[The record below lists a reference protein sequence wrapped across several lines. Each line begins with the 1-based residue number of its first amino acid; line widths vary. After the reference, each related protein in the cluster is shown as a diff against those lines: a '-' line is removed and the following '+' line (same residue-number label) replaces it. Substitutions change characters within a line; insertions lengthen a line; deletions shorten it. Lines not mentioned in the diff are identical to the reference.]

1 MDDYYEIV
9 GVDRTASREE
19 IDRKIREQLRLWQRR
34 TANADLSRRQEA
46 ERRVE
51 QLSQARTVL
60 LDEEQR
66 RQYDRKLIALRASD
80 PVPAGTVAGPTVV
93 DTAPATLD
101 WLSQARRY
109 LAAHDHHSAAHA
121 ARAALRTEPNPP
133 VEVWTIL
140 ARANTELGR
149 LEDALHEAQRAVT
162 LAPDNLEAQLVL
174 GQVLERRQEWEKAYQ
189 QYRNAQYA
197 HPHAEGP
204 SLGIARTLAG
214 MGRPELAVSELEQ
227 RFGRA
232 PDPVRSGP
240 TLARGLVEAAEV
252 SVRSGVRT
260 VNQLVVAQM
269 LARAR
274 EMSADPAI
282 RVVADRVE
290 RQLAR
295 ITGELYQ
302 RQPAARSAYSPPPF
316 NVLAAFALG
325 LSLVGLVT
333 CVTAPIGAVLGHVA
347 QAQIRDRGERGQG
360 VALAAM
366 IVGWLLTAVIICGGL
381 VYLQQLG
388 VYR

>member
-1 MDDYYEIV
+1 
-9 GVDRTASREE
+9 
-19 IDRKIREQLRLWQRR
+19 RKIREQLRLWQRR

-189 QYRNAQYA
+189 QYRNAQ
-197 HPHAEGP
+197 
-204 SLGIARTLAG
+204 
-214 MGRPELAVSELEQ
+214 
-227 RFGRA
+227 
-232 PDPVRSGP
+232 
-240 TLARGLVEAAEV
+240 
-252 SVRSGVRT
+252 
-260 VNQLVVAQM
+260 
-269 LARAR
+269 
-274 EMSADPAI
+274 
-282 RVVADRVE
+282 
-290 RQLAR
+290 
-295 ITGELYQ
+295 
-302 RQPAARSAYSPPPF
+302 
-316 NVLAAFALG
+316 
-325 LSLVGLVT
+325 
-333 CVTAPIGAVLGHVA
+333 
-347 QAQIRDRGERGQG
+347 
-360 VALAAM
+360 
-366 IVGWLLTAVIICGGL
+366 
-381 VYLQQLG
+381 
-388 VYR
+388 